1 MRRRRVLPALL
12 AILAASAAAL
22 AQAPGAA
29 QAPAAPASMSGAA
42 LAGQSSGLRW
52 GVYEPGALERAG
64 VSTTGLRVGAHPQS
78 RYLGARWDGRY
89 IIVAYRA
96 NAPFATVYEY
106 HHEQL
111 TAQGFR
117 RRGGP
122 PSLNAGTVT
131 AVSTYERGNDVVEL
145 RLILEENDVY
155 RARLDLQ
162 GIQDD
167 DPPAAA
173 DPGPAGGPTS
183 PAAPGARQD
192 LPAAATAS
200 GGASST
206 SGSTAD
212 AAASSPA
219 GSPSAAG
226 TAAGTVA
233 SDLDRLTRAVN
244 ADIGRLR
251 VSVLPDTEQLP
262 EASDTAV
269 FLRPFDGATRTT
281 INFTGSRLFLG
292 YFVRGASLNENFL
305 HFERLLRAQGFTRT
319 DAEGSGTAA
328 GAATAEKK
336 GTYARNDGRVELLVQ
351 EYEPGGFRAVVDFDD
366 LASRIQ

>member
-29 QAPAAPASMSGAA
+29 QAPTAPPSMSGAA
-42 LAGQSSGLRW
+42 LAGQYSGLRW
-52 GVYEPGALERAG
+52 GVYEPGALERAES
-64 VSTTGLRVGAHPQS
+64 STTGLRVGAHPQS

-155 RARLDLQ
+155 RVRLDLK
-162 GIQDD
+162 GVQDD

-173 DPGPAGGPTS
+173 DPKPAGDPTS
-183 PAAPGARQD
+183 PAAPSARQD
-192 LPAAATAS
+192 VPAAATAS

-206 SGSTAD
+206 SGSATD
-212 AAASSPA
+212 AAVSSST
-219 GSPSAAG
+219 GSG
-226 TAAGTVA
+226 GAAGTVA

-366 LASRIQ
+366 LASRIR